1 MKARAATFAAAILAS
16 ALSGADLLA
25 ATDNA
30 EKAAD
35 PCLTSPRDYTPPGSR
50 WRYRIERPSGRNCWY
65 LKDDA
70 DKSARKTPGQAVA
83 ETEEPAAAGAAHRK
97 PAAPR
102 ALSDARAELAQ
113 APVEQDPRPPA
124 APAAEISPAAAKSAS
139 LLAPAPAPRWPA
151 PASAVNSAGDPPA
164 PPPVPAEQNAE
175 LRPAPATSPPAK
187 PQAMPRAVP
196 PMPVSE
202 KPMSLPMLITVVAG
216 GLSVFGVIGS
226 MLLAWRSSRAAP
238 GVPMPE
244 TPDRPRR
251 PGDLYRERQ
260 RMRGVK
266 GGRHAA

>member
-16 ALSGADLLA
+16 ALSSANLLA

-30 EKAAD
+30 EKAVD
-35 PCLTSPRDYTPPGSR
+35 SCLTSPRDYTPPGSR
-50 WRYRIERPSGRNCWY
+50 WRYRIERPSGRHCWY

-70 DKSARKTPGQAVA
+70 EKATRKAPVQ
-83 ETEEPAAAGAAHRK
+83 

-102 ALSDARAELAQ
+102 ALSDAHAELAH
-113 APVEQDPRPPA
+113 APVEQDARPPA
-124 APAAEISPAAAKSAS
+124 APVAESNPAATKSAN
-139 LLAPAPAPRWPA
+139 LLAPAPVPPWPD
-151 PASAVNSAGDPPA
+151 PASAVNSAGDPPV
-164 PPPVPAEQNAE
+164 PPPAPAEQNAE

-187 PQAMPRAVP
+187 LQAMPRAVP
-196 PMPVSE
+196 PMPLSE

-216 GLSVFGVIGS
+216 GLSVFGVVGS

-251 PGDLYRERQ
+251 PGDLYRERK
-260 RMRGVK
+260 RLRTVK